1 MADKTIGEL
10 TKATH
15 LDDDSLMIA
24 EQKGAAVSVAGHLF
38 KQFARDSVASFVA
51 GAEQAAADAA
61 LAKEAAEAAAETA
74 KDACDTAIENAEAQ
88 LSGYVSDAQSAAQ
101 AASTSANMAAESE
114 RNTKNTEAIVAAD
127 AAEAK
132 AAKEAAERA
141 RDEAQSIAGGDFLEM
156 SVYDPQMKKT
166 DIFAYVDEKIRP
178 VSISASDDGAGNVTI
193 SIG

>member
-61 LAKEAAEAAAETA
+61 LAKETAQAA
-74 KDACDTAIENAEAQ
+74 
-88 LSGYVSDAQSAAQ
+88 AQSASASANIA
-101 AASTSANMAAESE
+101 AASELNA
-114 RNTKNTEAIVAAD
+114 KNSEAIVAAD
-127 AAEAK
+127 AAEAR
-132 AAKEAAERA
+132 AAKEAAERVFSLI
-141 RDEAQSIAGGDFLEM
+141 DSFM
-156 SVYDPQMKKT
+156 
-166 DIFAYVDEKIRP
+166 
-178 VSISASDDGAGNVTI
+178 
-193 SIG
+193 